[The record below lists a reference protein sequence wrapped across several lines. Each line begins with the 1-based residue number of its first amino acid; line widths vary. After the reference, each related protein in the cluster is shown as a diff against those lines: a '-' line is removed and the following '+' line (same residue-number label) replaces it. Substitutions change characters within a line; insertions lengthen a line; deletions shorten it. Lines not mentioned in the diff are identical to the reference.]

1 MDSRFDRLPPLM
13 RSAIQTLQDLHNT
26 PDALAMPAVLGIAN
40 LAVMPHFKIDSI
52 LFGEIPLSL
61 YILCMLPT
69 GMRKS
74 TNYNEVSVG
83 IERFEDQ
90 RWSNLKDEIVR
101 VKIETSLYQK
111 ALKQYEKDMESHANA
126 VQIPGN
132 PTIAP
137 VPPADVRPRETANY
151 RLKKATLNGIIDQLR
166 GQPFVGLFSA
176 EAGEMF
182 NSHSFQGGRDQS
194 RSIEMSAALTS
205 MWDGT
210 VIERQTGIQENN
222 VRLHNRAVNMM
233 FFLQEET
240 IREFLNNPMYS
251 SQGFVHRILITQA
264 ERTQDPEVDLTPQ
277 GQQQIARIRARLDPF
292 HDHIEHLISTR
303 LHLQADRHFELDR
316 HVIRITP
323 QAAEVF
329 ECYINVNKDRA
340 QRDLATWAGFAER
353 LYEHALRI
361 AGTLAAFEQQMTVD
375 QTCALAAVDLMD
387 YFTEQ
392 RLNLELGITTRN
404 PQQATSTRR
413 LLEWMRQRAFHG
425 TKREISQHVRW
436 FRDLTKDERDHILEE
451 LVSDGL
457 VHVEMIANK
466 NGRETA
472 RFRVETSVDTHQQ
485 NSLNLSTVSTL

>member
-1 MDSRFDRLPPLM
+1 MIEMDRRFDRLPPLM

-26 PDALAMPAVLGIAN
+26 PDALAMPAVLGIVN
-40 LAVMPHFKIDSI
+40 LAVMPHHKIDSI

-83 IERFEDQ
+83 IERFETRMWD
-90 RWSNLKDEIVR
+90 NLKEESIR
-101 VKIETSLYQK
+101 VKIDTSMFQK

-132 PTIAP
+132 PTMAP
-137 VPPADVRPRETANY
+137 VPPTEVRPRETANY

-210 VIERQTGIQENN
+210 VIERQTGIQDNN

-240 IREFLNNPMYS
+240 IRDFLNNPMYS

-264 ERTQDPEVDLTPQ
+264 ERTQDPAVNLTPA
-277 GQQQIARIRARLDPF
+277 GQRQIARIRSQLDPF
-292 HDHIEHLISTR
+292 HDHIEHLISQR
-303 LHLQADRHFELDR
+303 MHLLADRHFELDR
-316 HVIRITP
+316 HTITILP
-323 QAAEVF
+323 EAAEVF
-329 ECYINVNKDRA
+329 ELYINANQDRA
-340 QRDLATWAGFAER
+340 QRDLRNWAGFAER

-361 AGTLAAFEQQMTVD
+361 AGTLTAFEQRMTVD
-375 QTCALAAVDLMD
+375 QNTALAAVDLMD

-392 RLNLELGITTRN
+392 RVNLEMGISTRN
-404 PQQATSTRR
+404 PQQATATRR
-413 LLEWMRQRAFHG
+413 LLEWMQQRSFSG
-425 TKREISQHVRW
+425 TKREITQSVRW
-436 FRDLTKDERDHILEE
+436 FRELTADERDAILEE
-451 LVSDGL
+451 LVRDGL
-457 VHVEMIANK
+457 VLATSVVAK
-466 NGRETA
+466 NGREKT
-472 RFRVETSVDTHQQ
+472 VYSVAQPD
-485 NSLNLSTVSTL
+485 

>member
-1 MDSRFDRLPPLM
+1 MDKRFDRLPPLM
-13 RSAIQTLQDLHNT
+13 RSAIQTLQHLHNT

-83 IERFEDQ
+83 IERFETQ
-90 RWSNLKDEIVR
+90 RWSNLKDEAVR
-101 VKIETSLYQK
+101 VKIETSMYQK
-111 ALKQYEKDMESHANA
+111 ALKQYEKDMESHATA

-132 PTIAP
+132 PVV
-137 VPPADVRPRETANY
+137 VPTPPPEVCPRETANY

-210 VIERQTGIQENN
+210 VIERQTGIQDNN

-240 IREFLNNPMYS
+240 IRDFLNNPMYS

-264 ERTQDPEVDLTPQ
+264 ERTQDPTTDLTDIGMAHIAQ
-277 GQQQIARIRARLDPF
+277 LRGQLDPF
-292 HDHIEHLISTR
+292 HDHIEHLISQR
-303 LHLQADRHFELDR
+303 MHLLADRHFELDR
-316 HVIRITP
+316 HTIQISPEAR
-323 QAAEVF
+323 EVF
-329 ECYINVNKDRA
+329 ECYINANRDRA
-340 QRDLATWAGFAER
+340 QRDLRTWAGFAER

-361 AGTLAAFEQQMTVD
+361 AGTLTAFEQRMTVD
-375 QTCALAAVDLMD
+375 QNTALAAVDLMD

-392 RLNLELGITTRN
+392 RVNLELGITTRN
-404 PQQATSTRR
+404 PQQATATQR
-413 LLEWMRQRAFHG
+413 LLAWMRQRSFVG
-425 TKREISQHVRW
+425 SKRELGHKIKW
-436 FRDLTKDERDHILEE
+436 FGSLTADERDTILEE
-451 LVSDGL
+451 LVRDGV
-457 VHVEMIANK
+457 VHAESIVAR
-466 NGRETA
+466 NGREITQY
-472 RFRVETSVDTHQQ
+472 SVA
-485 NSLNLSTVSTL
+485 SYE

>member
-1 MDSRFDRLPPLM
+1 MIDMDKRFDRLPPLM

-26 PDALAMPAVLGIAN
+26 PDALAMPAVLGIVN
-40 LAVMPHFKIDSI
+40 LAVMPHYRIDSI

-83 IERFEDQ
+83 IERFEKR
-90 RWSNLKDEIVR
+90 RWDMLKDEPVR
-101 VKIETSLYQK
+101 VKVENSVYQK
-111 ALKQYEKDMESHANA
+111 ALKQYEKDMESHATA

-132 PTIAP
+132 PTIVP
-137 VPPADVRPRETANY
+137 TPPAEVRPRETANY

-210 VIERQTGIQENN
+210 VIERQTGIQDNN

-264 ERTQDPEVDLTPQ
+264 ERTEDTLTDLTDTGMQ
-277 GQQQIARIRARLDPF
+277 HIAQLRAKLDPF
-292 HDHIEHLISTR
+292 HDHIDHLISAR
-303 LHLQADRHFELDR
+303 LHLLADRHFELDR
-316 HVIRITP
+316 HTISISPEAR
-323 QAAEVF
+323 EVF
-329 ECYINVNKDRA
+329 EIYINANRSRA
-340 QRDLATWAGFAER
+340 QHDLHNWAGFAER

-361 AGTLAAFEQQMTVD
+361 AGTLAAFEQRVVVD
-375 QTCALAAVDLMD
+375 QNTALAAVDLMD

-392 RLNLELGITTRN
+392 RVNLELGITTRN
-404 PQQATSTRR
+404 PQQATATQR
-413 LLEWMRQRAFHG
+413 LLAWMRQKNFAG
-425 TKREISQHVRW
+425 TKRELTQFVRW
-436 FRDLTKDERDHILEE
+436 FRELTTAERDEILEE
-451 LVSDGL
+451 LVRDGL
-457 VHVEMIANK
+457 VNVASVVST
-466 NGRETA
+466 NGREKTQY
-472 RFRVETSVDTHQQ
+472 SVAQPE
-485 NSLNLSTVSTL
+485 

>member
-40 LAVMPHFKIDSI
+40 LAVMPHYKIDSI

-83 IERFEDQ
+83 IERFETQ
-90 RWSNLKDEIVR
+90 RWSNLKDEPIR
-101 VKIETSLYQK
+101 VKVETSLYQK
-111 ALKQYEKDMESHANA
+111 ALKQYEKDMESHVNA

-132 PTIAP
+132 PVVAP
-137 VPPADVRPRETANY
+137 VPPAEVRPRETANY

-210 VIERQTGIQENN
+210 VIERQTGIQDNN

-240 IREFLNNPMYS
+240 IRDFLNNPMYS

-264 ERTQDPEVDLTPQ
+264 ERTEDPAVDLTPS

-292 HDHIEHLISTR
+292 HDHVEHLISQR
-303 LHLQADRHFELDR
+303 LHLLPDRHFELDR
-316 HVIRITP
+316 HTISISP
-323 QAAEVF
+323 EAAEVF
-329 ECYINVNKDRA
+329 ELYINVNQGRA
-340 QRDLATWAGFAER
+340 SGDLRGWSGFAER

-361 AGTLAAFEQQMTVD
+361 AGTLAAFEQQMMVD
-375 QTCALAAVDLMD
+375 QNCALAAVDLMD

-392 RLNLELGITTRN
+392 RRNLELGITTRN
-404 PQQATSTRR
+404 PQQATATQR
-413 LLEWMRQRAFHG
+413 LLAWMREKQFSG
-425 TKREISQHVRW
+425 TKRELGQKVRW
-436 FRDLTKDERDHILEE
+436 FKDLTVQERNDILEE
-451 LVSDGL
+451 LVADGL
-457 VHVEMIANK
+457 VKAEMIQSK
-466 NGRETA
+466 NGSETA
-472 RFRVETSVDTHQQ
+472 RFWVENDVDTDQE
-485 NSLNLSTVSTL
+485 NSSNLSTLSTL

>member
-1 MDSRFDRLPPLM
+1 MDRRFDRLPPLM
-13 RSAIQTLQDLHNT
+13 RDAIQTLQDLHNT

-40 LAVMPHFKIDSI
+40 LAVMPHYKIDSI

-83 IERFEDQ
+83 IERFETQ
-90 RWSNLKDEIVR
+90 RWSNLKDEPVR
-101 VKIETSLYQK
+101 VKIETSMYQK
-111 ALKQYEKDMESHANA
+111 ALKQYEKDMESHATA

-132 PTIAP
+132 SVVVPT
-137 VPPADVRPRETANY
+137 PPPEVRPRETANY

-264 ERTQDPEVDLTPQ
+264 ERTDDPAVDLTTA

-292 HDHIEHLISTR
+292 HDHIEHLISGR
-303 LHLQADRHFELDR
+303 LHLLADRHFELDR
-316 HVIRITP
+316 HVIRISP
-323 QAAEVF
+323 EAAEVF
-329 ECYINVNKDRA
+329 ELYINANQDRA
-340 QRDLATWAGFAER
+340 QRDLRNWAGFAER

-361 AGTLAAFEQQMTVD
+361 AGTLTAFEQRMVVD
-375 QTCALAAVDLMD
+375 QNSALAAVDLME

-392 RLNLELGITTRN
+392 RVNLEMGISTRN
-404 PQQATSTRR
+404 PQQATATRR
-413 LLEWMRQRAFHG
+413 LLEWMRQRAFAG
-425 TKREISQHVRW
+425 TKRELAQQVRW
-436 FRDLTKDERDHILEE
+436 FRELTRDERDTILEE
-451 LVSDGL
+451 LVRDGL
-457 VHVEMIANK
+457 VQLEMMQNR
-466 NGRETA
+466 NGTETA
-472 RFRVETSVDTHQQ
+472 RFWVDLAVDTDYEKP
-485 NSLNLSTVSTL
+485 LDLSTGVYG

>member
-1 MDSRFDRLPPLM
+1 MDSRFDRLPALM
-13 RSAIQTLQDLHNT
+13 RTAIQTLQDLHNT

-40 LAVMPHFKIDSI
+40 LAVMPHYKIDSI

-61 YILCMLPT
+61 YILSMLPT

-83 IERFEDQ
+83 IERFEKR
-90 RWSNLKDEIVR
+90 RWDTLKDEPIR
-101 VKIETSLYQK
+101 VKVETSMYQK

-132 PTIAP
+132 PVVAP
-137 VPPADVRPRETANY
+137 VPPPDVCPRETANY

-210 VIERQTGIQENN
+210 VIERQTGIQDNN

-240 IREFLNNPMYS
+240 IRDFLNNPMYS

-264 ERTQDPEVDLTPQ
+264 ERTEDPAVDLTDV
-277 GQQQIARIRARLDPF
+277 GMAHIARLRARLDPF
-292 HDHIEHLISTR
+292 HDHIEHLISQR
-303 LHLQADRHFELDR
+303 MHLLADRHFELDR
-316 HVIRITP
+316 HTITISP
-323 QAAEVF
+323 EAREVF
-329 ECYINVNKDRA
+329 ELYINVNQGRA
-340 QRDLATWAGFAER
+340 SGDLRGWAGFAER

-361 AGTLAAFEQQMTVD
+361 AGTLTAFEQRMTVD
-375 QTCALAAVDLMD
+375 QNTAQAAVDLMD

-392 RLNLELGITTRN
+392 RRNLELGITTRN
-404 PQQATSTRR
+404 PQQATATQR
-413 LLEWMRQRAFHG
+413 LLEWMREKQFSG
-425 TKREISQHVRW
+425 TNRELRQQVRW
-436 FRDLTKDERDHILEE
+436 FGSLTRDERDAILEE
-451 LVSDGL
+451 LVRDCL
-457 VHVEMIANK
+457 LHVESVVAK
-466 NGRETA
+466 NGREKT
-472 RFRVETSVDTHQQ
+472 VYSVAQPE
-485 NSLNLSTVSTL
+485 

>member
-1 MDSRFDRLPPLM
+1 MDTRFDRLPPLM

-26 PDALAMPAVLGIAN
+26 PDALAMPAVLGIVN
-40 LAVMPHFKIDSI
+40 LAVMPHYKIDSI

-83 IERFEDQ
+83 IEQFEKRMWD
-90 RWSNLKDEIVR
+90 NLKDEPIR
-101 VKIETSLYQK
+101 VKIETSMFQK

-132 PTIAP
+132 TTIAP
-137 VPPADVRPRETANY
+137 VPPPEVRPRETANY

-210 VIERQTGIQENN
+210 VIERQTGIQDNN

-240 IREFLNNPMYS
+240 IRDFLNNPMYS

-264 ERTQDPEVDLTPQ
+264 ERTEDPLTDLTDV
-277 GQQQIARIRARLDPF
+277 GMTQIARLRARLDPF
-292 HDHIEHLISTR
+292 HNHIEHLISQR
-303 LHLQADRHFELDR
+303 MHLLPDRHFELDR
-316 HVIRITP
+316 HTITISP
-323 QAAEVF
+323 EAREVF
-329 ECYINVNKDRA
+329 ECYINANKDRA
-340 QRDLATWAGFAER
+340 QRDLHNWAGFAER

-361 AGTLAAFEQQMTVD
+361 AGTLAAFEQSMQVD
-375 QTCALAAVDLMD
+375 QNTALAAVDLMD

-392 RLNLELGITTRN
+392 RVNLEMGISTRN
-404 PQQATSTRR
+404 PQQATATRR
-413 LLEWMRQRAFHG
+413 LLEWMTQKQFSG
-425 TKREISQHVRW
+425 TSRELTQLVKW
-436 FRDLTKDERDHILEE
+436 FKDLTRDERDSILEE
-451 LVSDGL
+451 LVRDGF
-457 VHVEMIANK
+457 VHAESVVAK
-466 NGRETA
+466 NGREKT
-472 RFRVETSVDTHQQ
+472 VYSVAKPE
-485 NSLNLSTVSTL
+485 

>member
-1 MDSRFDRLPPLM
+1 M

-90 RWSNLKDEIVR
+90 RWSNLKDEMVR

-264 ERTQDPEVDLTPQ
+264 ERTQDPEVDLTPR

-375 QTCALAAVDLMD
+375 QNCALAAVDLMD

-404 PQQATSTRR
+404 PQQATATQR
-413 LLEWMRQRAFHG
+413 LLEWMQQKNFVG
-425 TKREISQHVRW
+425 TKRELTQFVRW
-436 FRDLTKDERDHILEE
+436 FKGLTRQERDHILEE

-457 VHVEMIANK
+457 IHVASVMGK
-466 NGRETA
+466 NRREKTIY
-472 RFRVETSVDTHQQ
+472 SVAQPE
-485 NSLNLSTVSTL
+485 

>member
-90 RWSNLKDEIVR
+90 RWSNLKDEMVR

-111 ALKQYEKDMESHANA
+111 ALKQYEKDMESHVNA

-132 PTIAP
+132 LTVAP

-264 ERTQDPEVDLTPQ
+264 ERTQDPEVDLTPR

-303 LHLQADRHFELDR
+303 LHLLADRHFELDR
-316 HVIRITP
+316 HVIRISP
-323 QAAEVF
+323 EAAEVF

-340 QRDLATWAGFAER
+340 QRDLTNWAGFAER

-375 QTCALAAVDLMD
+375 QNCALAAVDLMD

-413 LLEWMRQRAFHG
+413 LLEWMQQKNFVG
-425 TKREISQHVRW
+425 TRREIEQSVKW
-436 FRDLTKDERDHILEE
+436 FRDLTRDERDSILAD
-451 LVSDGL
+451 LVRDSL
-457 VHVEMIANK
+457 VNAEVTLAK
-466 NGRETA
+466 NGREK
-472 RFRVETSVDTHQQ
+472 VIYSVAKPE
-485 NSLNLSTVSTL
+485 

>member
-13 RSAIQTLQDLHNT
+13 RDAIQTLQDLHNT

-40 LAVMPHFKIDSI
+40 LAVMPHYRIDSI

-83 IERFEDQ
+83 IERFEKRMWDT
-90 RWSNLKDEIVR
+90 LKDEPIR
-101 VKIETSLYQK
+101 VKIETSMFQK
-111 ALKQYEKDMESHANA
+111 ALKQYEKDLESHVNA

-132 PTIAP
+132 VTMPPVAPTE
-137 VPPADVRPRETANY
+137 VQPRETANY

-182 NSHSFQGGRDQS
+182 NSHSFQGGRGDQS

-210 VIERQTGIQENN
+210 VIERQTGIQDNN

-240 IREFLNNPMYS
+240 IRDFLNNPMYS

-264 ERTQDPEVDLTPQ
+264 DRTEDPLTDLTDP
-277 GQQQIARIRARLDPF
+277 GMKQIARLRARLDPF
-292 HDHIEHLISTR
+292 HDQIEHLISHR
-303 LHLQADRHFELDR
+303 LHLHADRHFELDR
-316 HVIRITP
+316 HTITISP
-323 QAAEVF
+323 EAREVF
-329 ECYINVNKDRA
+329 ECYINTNRDRA
-340 QRDLATWAGFAER
+340 QRDLRNWAGFAER

-361 AGTLAAFEQQMTVD
+361 AGTLTAFEQRTQVD
-375 QTCALAAVDLMD
+375 QNTALAAVDLMD
-387 YFTEQ
+387 YFTQQ
-392 RLNLELGITTRN
+392 RLNLELGISTRN

-413 LLEWMRQRAFHG
+413 LLEWMPTIFCRYQTR
-425 TKREISQHVRW
+425 TW
-436 FRDLTKDERDHILEE
+436 T
-451 LVSDGL
+451 
-457 VHVEMIANK
+457 
-466 NGRETA
+466 
-472 RFRVETSVDTHQQ
+472 
-485 NSLNLSTVSTL
+485 

>member
-40 LAVMPHFKIDSI
+40 LAVMPHYKIDSI
-52 LFGEIPLSL
+52 LFGPKPLSL
-61 YILCMLPT
+61 FILCMLPT

-74 TNYNEVSVG
+74 TNYDEISVG
-83 IERFEDQ
+83 IERFEKR
-90 RWSNLKDEIVR
+90 RWDSLKDEPVR
-101 VKIETSLYQK
+101 VKIETSLFQK
-111 ALKQYEKDMESHANA
+111 ALKQYEKDMESHVNA

-132 PTIAP
+132 PVVAP
-137 VPPADVRPRETANY
+137 VPPAEVRPRETANY
-151 RLKKATLNGIIDQLR
+151 RLKKSTLNGMIDQLR
-166 GQPFVGLFSA
+166 GQPFLGLFSA

-182 NSHSFQGGRDQS
+182 NSHSFQGGRGDMS

-233 FFLQEET
+233 AFLQEET

-264 ERTQDPEVDLTPQ
+264 ERTPDPAVDLTPA

-292 HDHIEHLISTR
+292 HDHIDHLISQR
-303 LHLQADRHFELDR
+303 LHLLPDKHFELDR
-316 HVIRITP
+316 HTISISSE
-323 QAAEVF
+323 AAEVF
-329 ECYINVNKDRA
+329 ELYINASQGRA
-340 QRDLATWAGFAER
+340 YGDLSAWAGFAER

-361 AGTLAAFEQQMTVD
+361 AGTLAAFEQRMVVD
-375 QTCALAAVDLMD
+375 QNCALAAIDLMD

-404 PQQATSTRR
+404 PQQATATQR
-413 LLEWMRQRAFHG
+413 LLEWMKQKQFSG
-425 TKREISQHVRW
+425 TKRELTQFVRW
-436 FRDLTKDERDHILEE
+436 FKGLTRQERDDILEE
-451 LVSDGL
+451 LVTDGL
-457 VHVEMIANK
+457 VHVSSVVSK
-466 NGRETA
+466 NGREKT
-472 RFRVETSVDTHQQ
+472 VYSVAQPE
-485 NSLNLSTVSTL
+485 